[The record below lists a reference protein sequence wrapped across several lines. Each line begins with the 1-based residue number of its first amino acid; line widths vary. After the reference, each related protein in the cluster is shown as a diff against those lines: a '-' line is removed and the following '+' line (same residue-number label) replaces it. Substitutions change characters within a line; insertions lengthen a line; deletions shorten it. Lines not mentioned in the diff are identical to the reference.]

1 MNDLIKLITESEET
15 PELSDFYSPSG
26 TWMDQ
31 LVDFLLWNGF
41 DLIRKHDYRDYRFG
55 EYSEEVY
62 QLIKNNVR
70 WDDLDATEEY
80 IFEFRIP
87 KKAESPVF
95 LHFLMFI
102 RYPNHA
108 ERHNKILHCFKRID
122 NKNSEA
128 ITTEL
133 IQRYVE
139 KTIAITDTIR
149 PTGNSKKLKED
160 LIKHIV

>member
-15 PELSDFYSPSG
+15 TEFSDFYALTG

-41 DLIRKHDYRDYRFG
+41 ELIRKNYYFDYRFG

-62 QLIKNNVR
+62 QLIKNNVL
-70 WDDLDATEEY
+70 WDGRDATEEY
-80 IFEFRIP
+80 IFEFSIP
-87 KKAESPVF
+87 KKAMFPAF
-95 LHFLMFI
+95 LFFTMYI
-102 RYPNHA
+102 RHA
-108 ERHNKILHCFKRID
+108 NSRKEPNKILYCFKRID
-122 NKNSEA
+122 NKNLLA

-133 IQRYVE
+133 MRQNVE